1 MLCRA
6 KYAAHKI
13 MQPLVYMQK
22 RMQTQGLQS
31 LDLIHTYQVNQL
43 QCTLKCFLDRN
54 GKTDS
59 YAEQDN
65 RHKVVA
71 GSVQTWAAIL
81 TVLGWSGSL

>member
-1 MLCRA
+1 M
-6 KYAAHKI
+6 
-13 MQPLVYMQK
+13 
-22 RMQTQGLQS
+22 
-31 LDLIHTYQVNQL
+31 
-43 QCTLKCFLDRN
+43 LKCFLDRN
-54 GKTDS
+54 GKTDN